1 MVDLLSERATGEVSD
16 VPVIV
21 MDEVNAMLD
30 PGHDDSDLKAMLDF
44 FINVRDFF
52 FCQSFKGGHQSLKGG
67 RGACACVGRA
77 PRVVQNYPPPPRCS
91 YVTS

>member
-30 PGHDDSDLKAMLDF
+30 PGHDDSDLKAMLGF

-52 FCQSFKGGHQSLKGG
+52 FARALKGG
-67 RGACACVGRA
+67 TRA
-77 PRVVQNYPPPPRCS
+77 
-91 YVTS
+91 